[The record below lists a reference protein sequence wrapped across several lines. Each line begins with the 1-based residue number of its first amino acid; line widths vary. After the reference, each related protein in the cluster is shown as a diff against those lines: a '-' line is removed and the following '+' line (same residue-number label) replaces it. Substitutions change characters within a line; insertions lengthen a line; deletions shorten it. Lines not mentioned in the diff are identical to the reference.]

1 MSDYFGYA
9 GKILRINLSNEDYHV
24 EPLDL
29 DVSRAYLGG
38 RGLNSKML
46 YDEVPAGT
54 DPMGPENKLMFAT
67 GPFVGTMFP
76 TASRFNVSAKSPLTG
91 ILGDSNAGGHFAPEM
106 KFAGYDQI
114 IIEGSSSRPIYVH
127 VKDGEV
133 ELRDAADIMGKTVF
147 EADAFIKKDADD
159 QRVQTVIT
167 GPASEKGVKYGA
179 LFANQV
185 RAASRTGLGTVMASK
200 NVKALAVRGT
210 GSIKVAEPD
219 RFEEF
224 VLQLEKDIRE
234 HEQFPGRRLMGTTRI
249 LVMADKG
256 GFLPTRNYT
265 AGTFEHAQDV
275 SGEKLAAEYNVK
287 TRGCFACTIPCS
299 RIYTVKSGQF
309 KGLHGEGPEYE
320 SQGSFTSRIGNP
332 DIELAL
338 KANDLCNQLGLDIL
352 STTGAIGWA
361 MELYEAGELTKDETG
376 GLELNWGNPE
386 AVLTLIHQI
395 TNREGFGDILADGAL
410 AASEKLDKGG
420 DKVVHVKGMDLI
432 MADPRGLKGFGLG
445 YMVASRGGDHLRS
458 EPFIE
463 LEDDPEIGKKMFGV
477 PDSTIRR
484 SDRGKG
490 KLVSYFEDWCAVI
503 DALEP
508 CKNIMQNMM
517 LLPFDKAAQ
526 AYEMVTGFKMTPEEV
541 HRAGT
546 RIINLERMFGVRE
559 GITRKDDYLPARFSE
574 TPLPTGG
581 SSGVVVNQDLM
592 LDEYYT
598 ERGWNLKTGIPKKET
613 LRGLGLTHAIKDLN
627 DLD

>member
-9 GKILRINLSNEDYHV
+9 GKILRINLTDEDYYT
-24 EPLDL
+24 ESLDI
-29 DVSRAYLGG
+29 DDAKTYLGG
-38 RGLNSKML
+38 RGFNSKVL
-46 YDEVPAGT
+46 YEEIPTGA
-54 DPMGPENKLMFAT
+54 DPLGHENKLMFST

-114 IIEGSSSRPIYVH
+114 IIEGKSSKPVYVF
-127 VKDGEV
+127 VKDNKV
-133 ELRDAADIMGKTVF
+133 ELRDGTDIKGKTVF
-147 EADAFIKKDADD
+147 EADAYIKDDTDD
-159 QRVQTVIT
+159 QKVQTVIT
-167 GPASEKGVKYGA
+167 GPASEKGVKYGS

-210 GSIKVAEPD
+210 GSIKVAAPR

-224 VLQLEKDIRE
+224 VLQMEKDIRE
-234 HEQFPGRRLMGTTRI
+234 HEQYPGRRLMGTTRI
-249 LVMADKG
+249 LIMADRA

-265 AGTFEHAQDV
+265 AGTFENAEEV

-299 RIYTVKSGQF
+299 RVYTVKDGRF

-320 SQGSFTSRIGNP
+320 SQGSFTSRLGNP
-332 DIELAL
+332 DIEVAL

-361 MELYEAGELTKDETG
+361 MELYESGILTQGETG
-376 GLELNWGNPE
+376 GLELSWGNSD
-386 AVLTLIHQI
+386 AIITLIHQI
-395 TNREGFGDILADGAL
+395 ANREGFGDILADGAQ
-410 AASEKLDKGG
+410 AAAVKLGKGG
-420 DKVVHVKGMDLI
+420 DQVVHVKGMDLI

-463 LEDDPEIGKKMFGV
+463 LEDNPEIGKQMFGV
-477 PDSTIRR
+477 PGSTLRR
-484 SDRGKG
+484 SDHGKG

-503 DALEP
+503 DSLEP

-517 LLPFDKAAQ
+517 LLPFERAAV
-526 AYEMVTGFKMTPEEV
+526 AYEIVTGITLSTEEV
-541 HRAGT
+541 HEVGT
-546 RIINLERMFGVRE
+546 RISNLERMFGVRE
-559 GITRKDDYLPARFSE
+559 GITRKDDYLPKRFSD
-574 TPLPTGG
+574 TPLPDGD
-581 SSGVVVNQDLM
+581 SSGVVVDQDLM

-598 ERGWNLKTGIPKKET
+598 ERGWNLKTGIPTADT
-613 LRGLGLTHAIKDLN
+613 LRRLGLSHAIKDIPEQ
-627 DLD
+627 